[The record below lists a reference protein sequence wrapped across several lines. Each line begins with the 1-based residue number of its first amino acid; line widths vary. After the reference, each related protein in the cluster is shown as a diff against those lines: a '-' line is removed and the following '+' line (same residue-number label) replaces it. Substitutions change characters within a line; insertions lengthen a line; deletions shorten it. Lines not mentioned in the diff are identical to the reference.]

1 MSATQI
7 SGGYICVSLITDF
20 AAFDGSARL
29 EEEISIDLGP
39 EGMICYCQRATGGR
53 EERGC
58 IYTLHMKSAFKMLSR
73 FPDPPFGFSSQSRKL
88 SKYRAVWRIYQYRTT
103 WNYIEIGVSLSISS
117 RESWSGTRSDKSV
130 EMVGKKVIRCELFW
144 SVKVKVVQEVTNT
157 LELSDVSWMWVI
169 LVRGPKSRLG
179 RGLAVS
185 LS

>member
-1 MSATQI
+1 M
-7 SGGYICVSLITDF
+7 SLITDF

-53 EERGC
+53 EERGVL
-58 IYTLHMKSAFKMLSR
+58 YTVHMKSTFKNAFKLNSEYVIR

-117 RESWSGTRSDKSV
+117 RES
-130 EMVGKKVIRCELFW
+130 
-144 SVKVKVVQEVTNT
+144 
-157 LELSDVSWMWVI
+157 
-169 LVRGPKSRLG
+169 
-179 RGLAVS
+179 
-185 LS
+185 